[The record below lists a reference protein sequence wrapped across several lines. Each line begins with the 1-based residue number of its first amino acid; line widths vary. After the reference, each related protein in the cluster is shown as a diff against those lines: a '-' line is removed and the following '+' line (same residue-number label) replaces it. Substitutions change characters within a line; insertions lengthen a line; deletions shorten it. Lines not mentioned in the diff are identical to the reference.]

1 MGVQYLG
8 GGLTDV
14 GVNDVGVKGW
24 TGVGVKGCA
33 MRRSLSPARCRFGK
47 RWCLVVP
54 VEAVASFAGGVA
66 SMEGVPTRH
75 VVLRR
80 VLVR

>member
-33 MRRSLSPARCRFGK
+33 MRRSLSPAR
-47 RWCLVVP
+47 L
-54 VEAVASFAGGVA
+54 VASNELPVGLSLFLQ
-66 SMEGVPTRH
+66 EQEW
-75 VVLRR
+75 
-80 VLVR
+80 